1 MKKFNFFLYTLITFV
16 LGFKLNSE
24 IKFITGIEDVPIFD
38 SLEIDEDNLI
48 IFDKV
53 DSRLVTVN
61 LSGTVNLSEVRDY
74 YENILPNL
82 GWKMLNKEKYV
93 RDSEILNLEY
103 KTKNKK
109 VYLTVKIKP
118 K

>member
-1 MKKFNFFLYTLITFV
+1 MKKFYFFLYTLITLV
-16 LGFKLNSE
+16 LGLKLNSE
-24 IKFITGIEDVPIFD
+24 IKFITGIEDLPIFD

-48 IFDKV
+48 IFDKI

>member
-1 MKKFNFFLYTLITFV
+1 MKKLNFVYILITLV
-16 LGFKLNSE
+16 MSFKLHSE
-24 IKFITGIEDVPIFD
+24 IKFITGIEDLPIFD
-38 SLEIDEDNLI
+38 SLEVDEDNLI
-48 IFDKV
+48 IFDKA

-61 LSGTVNLSEVRDY
+61 LFGTVNLGEVKDY
-74 YENILPNL
+74 YENILPNF
-82 GWKMLNKEKYV
+82 GWKMINKKKYV

-103 KTKNKK
+103 ETKNKK

>member
-1 MKKFNFFLYTLITFV
+1 MKKLNFICIFMALV
-16 LGFKLNSE
+16 LSFQLNGE
-24 IKFITGIEDVPIFD
+24 TNFITGIEDLPIFE
-38 SLEIDEDNLI
+38 SLEIDEENLI
-48 IFDKV
+48 IFDKA

-61 LSGTVNLSEVRDY
+61 LFGTVNLGEVKDY
-74 YENILPNL
+74 YENILPNF
-82 GWKMLNKEKYV
+82 GWKMINKKKYV

-103 KTKNKK
+103 KIKNKK

>member
-1 MKKFNFFLYTLITFV
+1 MKKFNFFLYTLISLV
-16 LGFKLNSE
+16 LGLKLNSE
-24 IKFITGIEDVPIFD
+24 IKFITGIEDLPIFD

-82 GWKMLNKEKYV
+82 GWEMLNKEKYV

-103 KTKNKK
+103 KTDNKK

>member
-16 LGFKLNSE
+16 LAFKLNSE